1 MFAPLAGWG
10 RICSSS
16 WIGCSKWS
24 FHLSNYILNYSKC
37 PTMLIIALCLISWGN
52 KSIFFHQDWRKHAT
66 SYGKYGSSSTVLWY
80 GEHWG
85 VNPVPTWVGPPPH
98 WHQRFPRIWVP
109 RQYQWSILSGLGVDI
124 NNWAGGQ
131 SWALKWSLHCRN
143 TPKCPKELHLKLKP
157 LPCHCPTLEVEGSPH
172 RCAQSHSRPFELAA
186 HQPDWDL
193 CRSGSLQQLPGRS
206 VDHSRRTGRCL
217 GEGF

>member
-1 MFAPLAGWG
+1 MSNNADHSFVSHHL
-10 RICSSS
+10 RKQVHLFSSRLKKACDVI
-16 WIGCSKWS
+16 WQIRK
-24 FHLSNYILNYSKC
+24 
-37 PTMLIIALCLISWGN
+37 LIHCLMVRGAL
-52 KSIFFHQDWRKHAT
+52 
-66 SYGKYGSSSTVLWY
+66 
-80 GEHWG
+80 G

-143 TPKCPKELHLKLKP
+143 TPKYPKELHLKLKP
-157 LPCHCPTLEVEGSPH
+157 LPCHCPTWKVEGSPH
-172 RCAQSHSRPFELAA
+172 RCAQSHSRPFDLAA